1 MTVLD
6 DLQDE
11 LAGDGTVRLPA
22 LVRGRLVLAPAPGEL
37 PAARPA
43 GRPPAKAERAIVDG
57 AYTLRRPVLD
67 PARLEPTGAVQTL
80 VLPSVQPEAL
90 LGDRESTLELMRLP
104 FADVLDY
111 VAALHAALADRPGL
125 VGAIAAAADATSPA
139 GPRAGSLHLEL
150 LRGLL
155 DPAALGEAVDRDLGA
170 PGVPGRRHL
179 DGWTATGARA
189 RGGVTAELRR
199 HAFAQGEPAP
209 PVARVRALPTRQL
222 HITAATSPV
231 IPLVCALRAIATK
244 SPAVIKAS
252 SESHLATTLLAVA
265 MHAVDP
271 EHPITRHTSLVCWPG
286 GDRRVED
293 VLLGSGRIDRL
304 IAWASATTLESLRAR
319 ARGMRS
325 IHLEPRSGASLIGRA
340 ALAGDLGT
348 VAVRA
353 AADSLVENQYA
364 CTASLTH
371 YVEASPDDA
380 LDYCEA
386 LRAALARW
394 DAVLPHAPA
403 RESVGALRRLRRG
416 RLARERWFVNQR
428 GGVPTSSVVLASGP
442 FDVRAH
448 PLGRCVVVRAVAD
461 LDDAVR
467 DLDPGVSTVGVA
479 PEAERTALRDMIA
492 VRGVSNVVPLGEAE
506 RAFAGMPHDGRRIL
520 SELVEWATA

>member
-6 DLQDE
+6 ELQDE

-22 LVRGRLVLAPAPGEL
+22 LVRGRLVLAPAPDDL
-37 PAARPA
+37 PAAPPV
-43 GRPPAKAERAIVDG
+43 GRPRAKAERGVVDG

-90 LGDRESTLELMRLP
+90 LGDRESVLELMRLP

-155 DPAALGEAVDRDLGA
+155 DPVALGEAVDRDLGA
-170 PGVPGRRHL
+170 PGVPGRRNL
-179 DGWTATGARA
+179 DAWTATGAHA
-189 RGGVTAELRR
+189 RGGVTAALRR
-199 HAFAQGEPAP
+199 HAFAVPEPPP

-304 IAWASATTLESLRAR
+304 VAWGSATTLESLRAR
-319 ARGMRS
+319 AGAVRAIS
-325 IHLEPRSGASLIGRA
+325 LEPRSGASLIGRA
-340 ALAGDLGT
+340 ALGDPGA

-371 YVEASPDDA
+371 YVEASRDEA

-416 RLARERWFVNQR
+416 RLARDRWFVNQR
-428 GGVPTSSVVLASGP
+428 GGVPTSSVVLTSGP
-442 FDVRAH
+442 VGAH
-448 PLGRCVVVRAVAD
+448 PLGRCVVVRAVTD
-461 LDDAVR
+461 LEEAVR
-467 DLDPGVSTVGVA
+467 DLHPGVSTVGVA
-479 PEAERTALRDMIA
+479 PEAERTALRDAIA
-492 VRGVSNVVPLGEAE
+492 VRGVSNIVPLGEAE